1 MRRLISQDME
11 FVVVC
16 RALGKYQRFSGEGR
30 ACNQKP
36 FINEFRLPG
45 GEGFDCVII
54 NFPPSKHHSMEVLVA
69 ILCDFAADYNG
80 KLCITGAFDSIWAVR
95 FPCVHPHC
103 SVALRFLFR
112 EEDVGQHRLQLS
124 MIDTDG
130 RPVFPENGPSFDINV
145 GAIPENTFFLSHNIV
160 VNLQGLPL
168 QRPGLYSLDVKIDDQ
183 IVARI
188 PLQVVHA
195 PQKNPGMGG
204 R

>member
-1 MRRLISQDME
+1 
-11 FVVVC
+11 
-16 RALGKYQRFSGEGR
+16 
-30 ACNQKP
+30 
-36 FINEFRLPG
+36 
-45 GEGFDCVII
+45 
-54 NFPPSKHHSMEVLVA
+54 MEVLVA

-112 EEDVGQHRLQLS
+112 EDDVGQHRLQLS

-130 RPVFPENGPSFDINV
+130 HPVFPENGPSFDINV
-145 GAIPENTFFLSHNIV
+145 GAIPENTYFLSHNIV

-168 QRPGLYSLDVKIDDQ
+168 QRPGLYSLDVKIDEQ

-195 PQKNPGMGG
+195 PQKNPGPGG